1 MALVSKH
8 LVKYIQSY
16 GQEKANSNIHF
27 SLLPRMF
34 VVAMISPTAIAQIG
48 YQYYIVYAVISL
60 TIPPAVYL
68 FYPETMNRSLEDV
81 DQLFHDAPTILSAVK
96 MSRHAT
102 VGENRFSVED
112 KGMVEEVEE

>member
-1 MALVSKH
+1 
-8 LVKYIQSY
+8 
-16 GQEKANSNIHF
+16 
-27 SLLPRMF
+27 MF

-60 TIPPAVYL
+60 AIPPAVYL

-96 MSRHAT
+96 MSKHAP
-102 VGENRFSVED
+102 VGEDRFVVED
-112 KGMVEEVEE
+112 KEIVDEVEG